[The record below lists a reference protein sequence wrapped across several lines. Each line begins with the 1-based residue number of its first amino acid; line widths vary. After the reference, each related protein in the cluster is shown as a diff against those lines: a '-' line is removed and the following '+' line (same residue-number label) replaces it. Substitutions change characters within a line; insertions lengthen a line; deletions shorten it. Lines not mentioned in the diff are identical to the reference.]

1 MSGRGWAFPGRRD
14 ARKGDFERNDDARLL
29 TSPDAPPDT
38 PLVLLVLSLRLLSTP
53 VAVPVVAR
61 RVGAKKKQRDDR
73 EPPAATSRF
82 PPFLAPRATGGSP
95 SFNPLFDLAY
105 APFPA
110 TSSPVPSGAR
120 APPPTPLAPTP
131 ASPAPDAD
139 AGAREPAARGVTR
152 SALVGYLVD
161 PFDKDAFE
169 ARVAQARASFDFS
182 DRAVRVHAGSA
193 ALEAVERATKAK
205 GARPARAGRG
215 GGGGGLRPAGPRRR
229 GVPPDRAAGAGADAV
244 VFEGERVPPP
254 TTTMTMTTMTRGAFA
269 LKVQRASLAT
279 WEWVV
284 SERLASRVPAWA
296 APGFVRLSAL
306 HLVGGAG
313 SSAAAAASARVG
325 VAAMPFGEHG
335 TLQDALNSY
344 LRVGERMDEVLVMYY
359 AVELLRVVENLHA
372 AGFLHADIKPDNVL
386 LRNGGDAWRDWAGRR
401 PGCWR
406 EKGVALIDFGCAVDL
421 AQYDACVAF
430 VGDVGTEGFRCA
442 EMVEGRPWTFQCDTH
457 QQPPPCTRFCTAST
471 CASRKSRRY
480 APAEPSSGTGG
491 ATVDVLRRSPQLADA
506 RAGRPAA
513 ARAAPARVRGPP
525 RGGGVRAEDPR
536 VPDASDGGD
545 VRPGESRGGE
555 EVTTE
560 AFSFF
565 GSRDAASGRARRRQK
580 FFFRARTRRGA

>member
-1 MSGRGWAFPGRRD
+1 
-14 ARKGDFERNDDARLL
+14 
-29 TSPDAPPDT
+29 
-38 PLVLLVLSLRLLSTP
+38 V
-53 VAVPVVAR
+53 
-61 RVGAKKKQRDDR
+61 
-73 EPPAATSRF
+73 TSRE
-82 PPFLAPRATGGSP
+82 PFLAPRATGGTP
-95 SFNPLFDLAY
+95 SFNPLFGLAY
-105 APFPA
+105 APFSAAPSPA
-110 TSSPVPSGAR
+110 PSGAR

-131 ASPAPDAD
+131 AGSVPDA
-139 AGAREPAARGVTR
+139 AFGAREPAARGATG
-152 SALVGYLVD
+152 SELVGYLVD

-169 ARVAQARASFDFS
+169 ARVAHARASFDFS

-205 GARPARAGRG
+205 GG
-215 GGGGGLRPAGPRRR
+215 GGGSVQLFLGDEAFHLVG
-229 GVPPDRAAGAGADAV
+229 AAGAGADAV
-244 VFEGERVPPP
+244 VFEGERVAAAADDDDDDDS
-254 TTTMTMTTMTRGAFA
+254 RGAFA

-296 APGFVRLSAL
+296 APGFVRLSTL

-359 AVELLRVVENLHA
+359 AIELLRVVENLHA

-386 LRNGGDAWRDWAGRR
+386 LLNGGDAWRDWAGRR

-421 AQYDACVAF
+421 AQYETNVAF

-457 QQPPPCTRFCTAST
+457 QVAATVHALLHGKYMRVAKGPGGYAPLEPLKRYWRRDLWSSFFFQLLNAPTRALDDPPPLGKIRRAFEDYLEAEGFGPKIRECLMRQTVAMYDQ
-471 CASRKSRRY
+471 AKAAEARK
-480 APAEPSSGTGG
+480 
-491 ATVDVLRRSPQLADA
+491 
-506 RAGRPAA
+506 
-513 ARAAPARVRGPP
+513 
-525 RGGGVRAEDPR
+525 
-536 VPDASDGGD
+536 
-545 VRPGESRGGE
+545 
-555 EVTTE
+555 
-560 AFSFF
+560 
-565 GSRDAASGRARRRQK
+565 
-580 FFFRARTRRGA
+580 

>member
-1 MSGRGWAFPGRRD
+1 
-14 ARKGDFERNDDARLL
+14 
-29 TSPDAPPDT
+29 
-38 PLVLLVLSLRLLSTP
+38 V
-53 VAVPVVAR
+53 
-61 RVGAKKKQRDDR
+61 
-73 EPPAATSRF
+73 TSRE
-82 PPFLAPRATGGSP
+82 PFLAPRATGGTP
-95 SFNPLFDLAY
+95 SFNPLFGLAY

-110 TSSPVPSGAR
+110 APLPAPSGAR

-131 ASPAPDAD
+131 AGSVLDA
-139 AGAREPAARGVTR
+139 AFGAREPAARGATG
-152 SALVGYLVD
+152 SELVGYLVD

-205 GARPARAGRG
+205 GARPARG
-215 GGGGGLRPAGPRRR
+215 GGGGGGGSVQLVLGDEAFHLVG
-229 GVPPDRAAGAGADAV
+229 AAGAGADAV
-244 VFEGERVPPP
+244 VFEGERAAAADDDDDDDDS
-254 TTTMTMTTMTRGAFA
+254 RGAFA

-296 APGFVRLSAL
+296 APGFVRLSTL

-359 AVELLRVVENLHA
+359 AIELLRVVENLHA

-386 LRNGGDAWRDWAGRR
+386 LLNGGDAWRDWAGRR

-421 AQYDACVAF
+421 AQYDARRRVCGRRRDGGFPVR
-430 VGDVGTEGFRCA
+430 GDG
-442 EMVEGRPWTFQCDTH
+442 
-457 QQPPPCTRFCTAST
+457 
-471 CASRKSRRY
+471 
-480 APAEPSSGTGG
+480 GG
-491 ATVDVLRRSPQLADA
+491 AALDVPVRHAPGGRHRARAAARQVHARRERSWRVRAVRAAQAVLAARPVEFLLFPAPQRADA

-536 VPDASDGGD
+536 VPDAPDGGD

-555 EVTTE
+555 EVMTE

-565 GSRDAASGRARRRQK
+565 GSRDAASGRANE
-580 FFFRARTRRGA
+580 ARGVSEHEEVGERSRSGTPYRSLVHSLRT

>member
-1 MSGRGWAFPGRRD
+1 
-14 ARKGDFERNDDARLL
+14 
-29 TSPDAPPDT
+29 
-38 PLVLLVLSLRLLSTP
+38 V
-53 VAVPVVAR
+53 
-61 RVGAKKKQRDDR
+61 
-73 EPPAATSRF
+73 TSRE
-82 PPFLAPRATGGSP
+82 PFLAPRATGGTP
-95 SFNPLFDLAY
+95 SFNPLFGLAY
-105 APFPA
+105 APFSAAPSPA
-110 TSSPVPSGAR
+110 PSGAR

-131 ASPAPDAD
+131 AGSVPDA
-139 AGAREPAARGVTR
+139 AFGAREPAARGATG
-152 SALVGYLVD
+152 SELVGYLVD

-215 GGGGGLRPAGPRRR
+215 GGGGGGGSVQLVLGDEAFHLVG
-229 GVPPDRAAGAGADAV
+229 AAGAGADAV
-244 VFEGERVPPP
+244 VFEGERAAAADDDDDDDDS
-254 TTTMTMTTMTRGAFA
+254 RGAFA

-296 APGFVRLSAL
+296 APGFVRLSTL

-359 AVELLRVVENLHA
+359 AIELLRVVENLHA

-386 LRNGGDAWRDWAGRR
+386 LLNGGDAWRDWAGRR

-421 AQYDACVAF
+421 AQYETNVAF

-457 QQPPPCTRFCTAST
+457 QVAATVHALLHGKYMRVAKGPGGYAPLEPLKRYWRRDLWSSFFFQLLNAPTRALDDPPPLGR
-471 CASRKSRRY
+471 
-480 APAEPSSGTGG
+480 
-491 ATVDVLRRSPQLADA
+491 LRRAFEDHLEAEGFGPKIRECLMRQTVAMYDQAKAAEA
-506 RAGRPAA
+506 R
-513 ARAAPARVRGPP
+513 
-525 RGGGVRAEDPR
+525 
-536 VPDASDGGD
+536 
-545 VRPGESRGGE
+545 
-555 EVTTE
+555 
-560 AFSFF
+560 
-565 GSRDAASGRARRRQK
+565 K
-580 FFFRARTRRGA
+580 